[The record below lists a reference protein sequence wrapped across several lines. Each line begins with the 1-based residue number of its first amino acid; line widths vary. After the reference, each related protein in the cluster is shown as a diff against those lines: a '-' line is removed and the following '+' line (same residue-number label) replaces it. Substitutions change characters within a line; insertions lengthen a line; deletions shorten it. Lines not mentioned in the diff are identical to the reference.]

1 MEKPFITNL
10 AGIFAEPTEEEINE
24 MEKNFQEK
32 EEMMFQYLEQE
43 IVG

>member
-1 MEKPFITNL
+1 MEKPFINNL
-10 AGIFAEPTEEEINE
+10 AGIFTEPTEEEINE